1 MSYCERMPIV
11 IKAGSVEMING
22 ATIFNVVAVATVTS
36 INLKLAS
43 VNLIL
48 NTLELYYSDSK
59 IIRCTC

>member
-1 MSYCERMPIV
+1 
-11 IKAGSVEMING
+11 MING